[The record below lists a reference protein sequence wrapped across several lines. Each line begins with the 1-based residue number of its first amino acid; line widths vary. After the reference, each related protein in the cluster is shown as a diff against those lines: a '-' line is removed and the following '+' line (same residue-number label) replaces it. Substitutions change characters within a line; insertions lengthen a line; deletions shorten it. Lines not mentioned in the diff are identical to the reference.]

1 MKLNLKRI
9 IKTVLITGIGA
20 AILAYDY
27 KERHELS
34 SWESVLTTRFWILAI
49 LHLIPLYFVAWSF
62 EDHYES
68 SMEYRIFLGIIAFCW
83 AIVLGIIWLLCHFIL
98 GFDLL

>member
-1 MKLNLKRI
+1 MKPNLTRI
-9 IKTVLITGIGA
+9 ISTILLTILIFGSIACSIKTRKHIP
-20 AILAYDY
+20 
-27 KERHELS
+27 
-34 SWESVLTTRFWILAI
+34 WEEVLTTRFWILAI